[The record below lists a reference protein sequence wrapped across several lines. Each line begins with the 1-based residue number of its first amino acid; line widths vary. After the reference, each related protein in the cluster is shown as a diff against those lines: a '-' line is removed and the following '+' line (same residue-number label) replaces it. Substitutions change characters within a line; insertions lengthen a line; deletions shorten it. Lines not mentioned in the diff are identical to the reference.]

1 VIYLNA
7 EFKSSHYDLRKYSV
21 LLFATY
27 TLFGLAFSSYSYQ
40 LRYYAEHNGI
50 DYSFQSKLESISYI
64 LVALFILNIGKIS
77 DLVGRERAVFITSAV
92 GSLSPVI
99 ALLSISPVSFFFSV
113 LALNSAFLG
122 GAVARNLLAIEIGG
136 VKTGSVVGMAMTGT
150 AVAMIF
156 GPIIGDLLKGSFGFF
171 GVFSFS
177 SSMFV
182 GSALVSFFM
191 KTGKSGVMYKGWGI
205 SSIPSELRGFAT
217 FATLDRFAYY
227 IWVPLIFALTASEG
241 ISIQSSALLYSIQN
255 AAWLIFQF
263 PMGILADRWDP
274 RKLLSLSEILTS
286 LSAIMLA
293 VGIVEGGDIVA
304 LSSSFALLGLNIAS
318 WAPSYSSYFMKKTT
332 GERRGI
338 YMASINFYATIAAI
352 PSPFVGGALRS
363 IIPGGYG
370 HLLFAAALHAI
381 NAAYVLRI
389 R

>member
-1 VIYLNA
+1 
-7 EFKSSHYDLRKYSV
+7 
-21 LLFATY
+21 
-27 TLFGLAFSSYSYQ
+27 
-40 LRYYAEHNGI
+40 
-50 DYSFQSKLESISYI
+50 
-64 LVALFILNIGKIS
+64 
-77 DLVGRERAVFITSAV
+77 
-92 GSLSPVI
+92 
-99 ALLSISPVSFFFSV
+99 
-113 LALNSAFLG
+113 
-122 GAVARNLLAIEIGG
+122 
-136 VKTGSVVGMAMTGT
+136 
-150 AVAMIF
+150 
-156 GPIIGDLLKGSFGFF
+156 
-171 GVFSFS
+171 
-177 SSMFV
+177 
-182 GSALVSFFM
+182 
-191 KTGKSGVMYKGWGI
+191 
-205 SSIPSELRGFAT
+205 
-217 FATLDRFAYY
+217 
-227 IWVPLIFALTASEG
+227 
-241 ISIQSSALLYSIQN
+241 

-370 HLLFAAALHAI
+370 HLLFAAVLHAI